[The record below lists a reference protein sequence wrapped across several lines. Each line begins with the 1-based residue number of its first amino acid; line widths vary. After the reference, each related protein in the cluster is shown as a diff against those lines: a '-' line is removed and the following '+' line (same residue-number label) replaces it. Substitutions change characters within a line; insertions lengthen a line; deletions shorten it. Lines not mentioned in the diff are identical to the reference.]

1 MKKKYFTDAE
11 RRAANRA
18 GVKRYQQTEK
28 GKASQKR
35 YKQSQKGRI
44 MGRAAEKRYR
54 QSVEYKAIK
63 KQYAQSK
70 KGRAVSKKAGRKFL
84 LKQYDMTLDDYDRM
98 FAEQKG
104 RCAICKTHQSKFG
117 TALAVDHNRK
127 NKKVRGLL
135 CINCNTDLQVL
146 ENKVFCK
153 KANMY
158 LEIHR
163 AE

>member
-28 GKASQKR
+28 GKASQ
-35 YKQSQKGRI
+35 
-44 MGRAAEKRYR
+44 KRYR

-117 TALAVDHNRK
+117 TALTVDHNRK